1 MAPLSEV
8 EIVTARLD
16 PPPEAVRALSLRLC
30 GEEQARAARLRFD
43 RDRRRFVVAR
53 ARLRELLGERLGSAP
68 ESIALEYGANGK
80 PALAGRFAASGWRF
94 NLSRREELA
103 VYAFSRASEVGVD
116 VEAIGPVR
124 EAEAIAARLFSA
136 RERKTYLALAPHER
150 ALGFLRVW
158 TRKEALAKALG
169 DGLTMP
175 AEALD
180 CLRAARA
187 GWRLQSFS
195 PQPGFIAAAAHRG

>member
-1 MAPLSEV
+1 MSHASEV
-8 EIVTARLD
+8 DIVTVRLD
-16 PPPEAVRALSLRLC
+16 PPPEAVRALSQRLC

-53 ARLRELLGERLGSAP
+53 ARLRELLGERLGAAP
-68 ESIALEYGANGK
+68 ESIAFAYGANGK

-103 VYAFSRASEVGVD
+103 VYAFSRVGELGVD

-124 EAEAIAARLFSA
+124 EGPAIAAHLFTH
-136 RERKTYLALAPHER
+136 RERQTYVALAPHER

-169 DGLTMP
+169 DGLSIP

-180 CLRAARA
+180 CLRASLA
-187 GWRLQSFS
+187 GWRLHSFS
-195 PQPGFIAAAAHRG
+195 PQPGFIAALAHRE